1 MIRRFSRG
9 QMINH
14 GLMLV
19 TFAGLVLTG
28 FPQMFPRA
36 DWARGVVLIFGG
48 VTRIRAVH
56 HFLGTVMAI
65 QLVWHGLEL
74 LWLHVVRRHPLTM
87 LPKIEDARHFLQ
99 QMRFNLGLAKEEP
112 RYDRYS
118 WPEKL
123 EYLSLVW
130 GTMLMVGTGIMMLY
144 PVRFGL
150 FLPGQIILAAKA
162 AHGGEATLALLAI
175 VTWHAYFV
183 HIKHWN
189 TAMFTGH
196 LGEELYAE
204 EHPQEL
210 ERILAGDVPRPA
222 AITSRRFVGFVVVSL
237 VVVLLCAALVIWLRA
252 VPVAIETVTPVGV
265 VP

>member
-1 MIRRFSRG
+1 MIRRFARR

-14 GLMLV
+14 ALMLV

-56 HFLGTVMAI
+56 HFLGTVMAL
-65 QLVWHGLEL
+65 QLVWHALEL
-74 LWLHVVRRHPLTM
+74 LWMHVVRRYPLTM
-87 LPKIEDARHFLQ
+87 LPKIEDGRHFLQ
-99 QMRFNLGLAKEEP
+99 QIRFNLGLVSDEP
-112 RYDRYS
+112 RYDRFS

-130 GTMLMVGTGIMMLY
+130 GTVLMVGTGIMMLY

-150 FLPGQIILAAKA
+150 FLPGEFILAAKA

-175 VTWHAYFV
+175 VTWHTYFV
-183 HIKHWN
+183 HVKHWN
-189 TAMFTGH
+189 PSMFTGH
-196 LGEELYAE
+196 MRRELYAL

-210 ERILAGDVPRPA
+210 ERIVAGETAEPA
-222 AITSRRFVGFVVVSL
+222 TIIGRRFVGFVVVSL
-237 VVVLLCAALVIWLRA
+237 AVILLCVALVVWLRA
-252 VPVAIETVTPVGV
+252 VPVAIDTVTPFGGA
-265 VP
+265 P